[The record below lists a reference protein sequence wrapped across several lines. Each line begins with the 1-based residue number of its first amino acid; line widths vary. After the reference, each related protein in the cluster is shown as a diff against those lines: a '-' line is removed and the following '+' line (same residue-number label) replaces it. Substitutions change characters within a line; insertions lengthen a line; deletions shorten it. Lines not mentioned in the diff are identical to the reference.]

1 VGVGLDSWGGK
12 GAGFDADI
20 RVPQHLWDAPYGLWN
35 CLLAWFAMGELESW
49 WGIFLDCGGEQG
61 GRRTSVVMGGGMEVS
76 FRGPFGVWVHRVQPR
91 ILRGGWE
98 IRVDVYHFG
107 SEKTGSAVR
116 FFVVVSFSPPG
127 LGWLSG

>member
-1 VGVGLDSWGGK
+1 
-12 GAGFDADI
+12 
-20 RVPQHLWDAPYGLWN
+20 
-35 CLLAWFAMGELESW
+35 MGELESW
-49 WGIFLDCGGEQG
+49 WGIFLDRGGEQG
-61 GRRTSVVMGGGMEVS
+61 GRRTSVVMGGGMEVC
-76 FRGPFGVWVHRVQPR
+76 FRGPFGAWVHRVQPR